1 MDEAISQLLNVG
13 TAIFAVSIVVVTF
26 FIRRGIE
33 TAWPSL
39 RKKADENSPSV
50 TYSTAAAR
58 WYQQVFL
65 YAIPVLVGLGLG
77 LLDVPFLVPEDL
89 RTLGGRIF
97 YGMVSGWF
105 SSATYKVI
113 KRLFAQR
120 GIELPSASINPSAPS
135 GPPSGPST

>member
-1 MDEAISQLLNVG
+1 MDEAITQLLNIG
-13 TAIFAVSIVVVTF
+13 TAVFAVAIVVVTF

-39 RKKADENSPSV
+39 RKKADENAPNVS
-50 TYSTAAAR
+50 YSTTASR
-58 WYQQVFL
+58 WYQQVLL
-65 YAIPVLVGLGLG
+65 YAIPVVVGVGLG
-77 LLDVPFLVPEDL
+77 LLDVPLLVPEDL

-113 KRLFAQR
+113 KRLFSQK
-120 GIELPSASINPSAPS
+120 GIELPSASISPSAPS
-135 GPPSGPST
+135 GPPSGPSA